1 MYWLK
6 IALWSVTPTLIVHL
20 IFGILWMSNP
30 MGSGVIVSCT
40 ILELATTMLFLP
52 IYLVIANYR
61 LAKKHK
67 KKRKSFFVNTVII
80 LICILFSQ
88 YLHLLNW
95 SLKTGSSL
103 RSDREAVGVMTLGI
117 LIGTI
122 VDLIGVVI
130 AIYNLKSP
138 PEF

>member
-67 KKRKSFFVNTVII
+67 KKTKVIF
-80 LICILFSQ
+80 C
-88 YLHLLNW
+88 
-95 SLKTGSSL
+95 
-103 RSDREAVGVMTLGI
+103 
-117 LIGTI
+117 
-122 VDLIGVVI
+122 
-130 AIYNLKSP
+130 
-138 PEF
+138 